1 MKRVIKYFFVALI
14 ALATLGLSGCK
25 NKDKVKK
32 ERPDKLEMVSLDKV
46 GGNLKDGLKLTL
58 TVKNNSGFNVRITA
72 AEAFLQHK
80 DRKIGRLVMSGE
92 VVLPRRSTTQV
103 EVPLRVTVSNLMT
116 SLAAFKLIS
125 EKKYDGFT
133 INYNATVLAGKITIN
148 MKDEVMT
155 LEEFM
160 KSFE

>member
-1 MKRVIKYFFVALI
+1 
-14 ALATLGLSGCK
+14 
-25 NKDKVKK
+25 
-32 ERPDKLEMVSLDKV
+32 MVSLDKV